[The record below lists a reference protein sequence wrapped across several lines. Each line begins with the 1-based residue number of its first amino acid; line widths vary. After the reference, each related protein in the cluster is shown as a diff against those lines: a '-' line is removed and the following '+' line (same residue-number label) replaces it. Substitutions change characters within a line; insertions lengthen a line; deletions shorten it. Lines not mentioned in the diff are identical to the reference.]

1 MATALDQIRQQ
12 YPQYKDVPD
21 RQLADALYAKFYE
34 GKIDKP
40 AYYQQLGLTTEDREK
55 WGTLEKINN
64 AVNQFGTGAYKGIAG
79 LIGLPGTLADIG
91 AARGYGPWLATG
103 RMPKPGE
110 PGYGLVPGQPRP
122 NNSGLPS
129 GADVEE
135 FMTDTMGIPFAPRET
150 TGDKLLQTGGAGATA
165 VIFPGSRLQNLASG
179 VAGSEASEVAGM
191 ATEGTKYEPAA
202 RLIAGLL
209 GGVAGVAGT
218 NRAVASSV
226 EDVLNRATMGY
237 TRSDFQAAARL
248 QEQARSAGTQLTAA
262 EALAQVKGGNRGVMA
277 LQRYAEQHPD
287 SEPIMSAML
296 SQRAQNNAGAAQR
309 VFDLIGAPSS
319 RPSEVGG
326 TINRALNAE
335 LDDRIAQLYGPMNE
349 SAAARLQAAENA
361 VGPGMSAEQAGEII
375 QRDLRRGADV
385 ADQARATAAAPG
397 FTAARSSDAAV
408 NTDGVTALAAR
419 YMAEEKGHMQ
429 ELAQQALAT
438 MRVGG
443 RIAGAPDT
451 SVTGLMASRRALN
464 SLIETETRAGNRE
477 GVRMLMDI
485 RTGLDDALAQVPDV
499 AAAND
504 TFSLLSRNLT
514 DRYGNPTVAPIIERD
529 QFGRSLVMPEEKVPG
544 RILSGPSAVDD
555 FIQATTRESSEAMQ
569 QFMVGVIR
577 RDATDAAGNID
588 PRKLRAV
595 MNRYDAQLSRFPDV
609 RERFENV
616 ASARA
621 QMDEAQAITSEARAQ
636 SFVGQMAQKQTAK
649 EQAAFILG
657 RDPKFVGPEE
667 VADAMRAIASRDPQ
681 AAQQFIRQILD
692 DTYAEA
698 AKGAKGQADAFGGA
712 KFTSM
717 MTGNT
722 QAARNLE
729 AAIRSL
735 PNGDVQWRGFRN
747 LLDIFEAQGQR
758 MLPGSPTEFNR
769 QMTEGFAR
777 SRWADLKS
785 FGVDMMNRLAL
796 RRRTHELASV
806 LTNPDGVRLL
816 EQLAQLGPQSR
827 RASQLVSAFFQ
838 TEQNTVGR
846 QEPRLDIY
854 RALGLPLPKQAT
866 K

>member
-12 YPQYKDVPD
+12 YPQYANRTD
-21 RQLADALYAKFYE
+21 RELADALYRKHYE

-40 AYYQQLGLTTEDREK
+40 SYYAKLGMTVEDREK
-55 WGTLEKINN
+55 WGPIEKVNN
-64 AVNQFGTGAYKGIAG
+64 VVNQVGTGIYKGIAG
-79 LIGLPGTLADIG
+79 LIGLPGTLSEIG
-91 AARGYGPWLATG
+91 VAMDLPRKYGG
-103 RMPKPGE
+103 KGGMPNPNA
-110 PGYGLVPGQPRP
+110 PTV
-122 NNSGLPS
+122 NNSPLPS

-135 FMTDTMGIPFAPRET
+135 FMTGTMGIPFAPRET
-150 TGDKLLQTGGAGATA
+150 TGDKLLQAGGTGASA
-165 VIFPGSRLQNLASG
+165 VIFPGSIPANFTAG
-179 VAGSEASEVAGM
+179 VVGSEASELAGM

-202 RLIAGLL
+202 RLVAGLL
-209 GGVAGVAGT
+209 GGVAGVKGV
-218 NRAVASSV
+218 NRVAASSI
-226 EDVLNRATMGY
+226 EDVLDRATMGY
-237 TRSDFQAAARL
+237 GRADFARAAQLQQEAARL
-248 QEQARSAGTQLTAA
+248 GSPITAA
-262 EALAQVKGGNRGVMA
+262 EALAQVKGSNRSLMA
-277 LQRYAEQHPD
+277 LQRYAEQTPEG
-287 SEPIMSAML
+287 EPIMSAML
-296 SQRAQNNAGAAQR
+296 NQRAGNNASAAQG

-319 RPSEVGG
+319 RPSEVG
-326 TINRALNAE
+326 TAVNRALNAE
-335 LDDRIAQLYGPMNE
+335 LDDRVAQLYGPMNE
-349 SAAARLQAAENA
+349 SAAARLTTAENA
-361 VGPGMSAEQAGEII
+361 VGPGMTAEHAGGII

-385 ADQARATAAAPG
+385 AEQARATAAAPQ
-397 FTAARSSDAAV
+397 FTAARSSEAVV
-408 NTDGVTALAAR
+408 NTDDVTALAAR
-419 YMAEEKGHMQ
+419 YMAEEKGQMQ

-464 SLIETETRAGNRE
+464 TLIDTETRAGNRE
-477 GVRMLMDI
+477 GARMLMDI
-485 RTGLDDALAQVPDV
+485 RNGLDDALAQVPDV

-529 QFGRSLVMPEEKVPG
+529 QFGRNLLMPEEKIPG
-544 RILSGPSAVDD
+544 RILAGPSAVDD
-555 FIQATTRESSEAMQ
+555 FIAATTRESSGAMQ

-577 RDATDAAGNID
+577 REATDAAGNID

-595 MNRYDAQLSRFPDV
+595 MTRYDAQLDRFPDV
-609 RERFENV
+609 RERFESV

-621 QMDEAQAITSEARAQ
+621 QMDEAQAITREARDQ

-667 VADAMRAIASRDPQ
+667 VSEAMRAIASRDPQ
-681 AAQQFIRQILD
+681 VAQQFMRQILD
-692 DTYAEA
+692 DSFAEA

-729 AAIRSL
+729 AAVRAM

-777 SRWADLKS
+777 SRWADVKS
-785 FGVDMMNRLAL
+785 FGVDMMNRMAL
-796 RRRTHELASV
+796 RRRTHELANV
-806 LTNPDGVRLL
+806 LTDADGVAML
-816 EQLAQLGPQSR
+816 EQLAKLGPNSA
-827 RASQLVSAFFQ
+827 RATYLVQGFFQ
-838 TEQNTVGR
+838 TSQNPEG
-846 QEPRLDIY
+846 LDVY
-854 RALGLPLPKQAT
+854 RALGLPSPKQAAQ
-866 K
+866 